1 MPELRKDPTVGRWV
15 TVETERVRRPRDF
28 VRPRTPRSGGPCA
41 FCPGHERE
49 TPPEIFAYR
58 DPADAPANTP
68 GWRVRVVPSKFPA
81 LRVEGRLERRGDGL
95 YDVMN
100 GRGAHEVVI
109 ESPDHDQTLA
119 TLPTTAVEEVV
130 RAYRER
136 ILDLRRDERLR
147 SVLIFRNDGLESGA
161 DQEHPHSQVLATP
174 VVPLAV
180 SDELLHARAYYNYRE
195 RCLFCDIVR
204 QELDQ
209 GTRLVVDSP
218 QVVAFAPFAARF
230 PFETWVLPRNHAAAF

>member
-15 TVETERVRRPRDF
+15 TVETERVRRPRD
-28 VRPRTPRSGGPCA
+28 

-109 ESPDHDQTLA
+109 ESPEHDQTLA
-119 TLPTTAVEEVV
+119 TLPPAAVEEVV
-130 RAYRER
+130 RAYR
-136 ILDLRRDERLR
+136 
-147 SVLIFRNDGLESGA
+147 
-161 DQEHPHSQVLATP
+161 
-174 VVPLAV
+174 
-180 SDELLHARAYYNYRE
+180 
-195 RCLFCDIVR
+195 
-204 QELDQ
+204 
-209 GTRLVVDSP
+209 
-218 QVVAFAPFAARF
+218 
-230 PFETWVLPRNHAAAF
+230 